1 MTLIDTFPRA
11 ALDLVLVALLPIIA
25 PTVGNAAAAE
35 ALALRMLDEYHPTT
49 IRELHMAG
57 EAIGFRLDA
66 LRAKAEAHEPGI
78 TAEQRDNARKWACC
92 LTRSEHQVLR
102 ALAELKRTSLAEAGE
117 ATPPV
122 RAGDPAPARRPVPTA
137 DQSPAAGPPAAPVPP
152 ASEPDDVTKAER
164 ALASAEKLLGLMKAH
179 HKGGPPPHS
188 QAAQQIQAQERV
200 VGAARLKLAQARRQ
214 QSSGGA
220 APEQSAA

>member
-66 LRAKAEAHEPGI
+66 LRAEAEAHEPGI
-78 TAEQRDNARKWACC
+78 TAEQRDNARKWACS

-102 ALAELKRTSLAEAGE
+102 ALAELKRHQDALGDFALLRRGNRLSVL
-117 ATPPV
+117 PV
-122 RAGDPAPARRPVPTA
+122 TA
-137 DQSPAAGPPAAPVPP
+137 AQWAFV
-152 ASEPDDVTKAER
+152 
-164 ALASAEKLLGLMKAH
+164 LGLEDE
-179 HKGGPPPHS
+179 PP
-188 QAAQQIQAQERV
+188 
-200 VGAARLKLAQARRQ
+200 
-214 QSSGGA
+214 
-220 APEQSAA
+220 